1 MTTEHET
8 QSASQP
14 APAPAQPVPQRRSV
28 WRKVAIVGALAG
40 AAVVG
45 AGAVHAQWERRGD
58 ERSFGHHGRADRLA
72 RFCERDVLRYAP
84 VARAFVKA
92 DLRLQEPQGAAFD
105 ALADTVLPGLESLKR
120 EVCGDFVSRTAPA
133 PERLKDLADNLRRA
147 ADLAERAVAPAEA
160 CYATLDETQKQRL
173 EQLTDRG
180 RHGRAGPG
188 RGLRE

>member
-1 MTTEHET
+1 MTTEHD
-8 QSASQP
+8 SPS
-14 APAPAQPVPQRRSV
+14 AQPSPARAQPRPPRRSV

-40 AAVVG
+40 AAVIG
-45 AGAVHAQWERRGD
+45 AGAVHARWERHGD
-58 ERSFGHHGRADRLA
+58 DRSFGHHSRADRLA

-105 ALADTVLPGLESLKR
+105 TLADTVLPGLESLKR
-120 EVCGDFVSRTAPA
+120 EVCSDFVSRTAPA
-133 PERLKDLADNLRRA
+133 PERLKELADNLRRA

-160 CYATLDETQKQRL
+160 FYATLDETQKQRL